1 VLCAPSFLQS
11 PAVGV
16 VAAMLWVETGLAAY
30 YLSPNVV
37 WEHMKV
43 ETPSTHR

>member
-1 VLCAPSFLQS
+1 MLCGPSFLQS
-11 PAVGV
+11 PAVGI